1 MNAVI
6 DFTSK
11 IQDSTTH
18 HVNVLDSIILKTLK
32 RPHFVEKYR
41 TLKEKFCGFI
51 DNHCTHYK
59 NSQNAKYKI
68 RRKSIHFF

>member
-18 HVNVLDSIILKTLK
+18 HVNVLDSICLKILKKLN
-32 RPHFVEKYR
+32 FDEKYK
-41 TLKEKFCGFI
+41 TWNEEI
-51 DNHCTHYK
+51 SVD
-59 NSQNAKYKI
+59 S
-68 RRKSIHFF
+68 